1 MINGQTQVYTGD
13 GKCKTKAAIGLT
25 VRAAGNGYRVFFGQF
40 IKDMEYNEIKILR
53 ALDGV
58 TVKLFGTGNSCLI
71 DRAPEPADYKCAA
84 NALAEIHEAMK
95 SDKYDLVICD
105 EINVTMLLGF
115 ITEKDI
121 LDLISSK
128 PDNIELVLTGRGAT
142 DKEIEMA
149 DLVTEM
155 KEIKHYYSTKKLESR
170 DGIEK

>member
-1 MINGQTQVYTGD
+1 MVNEDVVQILEQLGFDYKRFHIKLVKD
-13 GKCKTKAAIGLT
+13 G
-25 VRAAGNGYRVFFGQF
+25 GYSA
-40 IKDMEYNEIKILR
+40 NEIKILR
-53 ALDGV
+53 TIEGV
-58 TVKLFGTGNSCLI
+58 TVKLFGTGTGCLI
-71 DRAPEPADYKCAA
+71 DRDPEPADYECATT
-84 NALAEIHEAMK
+84 ALAEIHDAMK
-95 SDKYDLVICD
+95 SGKFDLVVCD

-115 ITEKDI
+115 ISEKDI

-128 PDNIELVLTGRGAT
+128 PDTVELVLTGRGAT